1 MTTTAPASISTV
13 RDGLLRALAA
23 AADFN
28 PADVEAPIATLWPD
42 ADRAWDAA
50 VDRLGK
56 HLPVLRLGEYGP
68 GRRQGPATFLR
79 LAVAGDVESATSP
92 QPPIMYLPGV
102 SRRQLSDTE
111 SLPEE
116 LRPLAG
122 LLVQSAV
129 FAQRN
134 GNDWTPFAFFTNVGH
149 GLGLRVAADTNTKE
163 ALRRSLPRLL
173 DEDLESLRGR
183 DLTSLDFA
191 ALVVDDPVRD
201 ILLWLDDPG
210 RFQADAEDDGRWAGF
225 VSIVAG
231 KFGVHPAK
239 DGALAA
245 GAKLGDRTGPWAK
258 VWSRFTEAPTSYPGV
273 PDVLRRSKPEG
284 VIPLHP
290 DSWPQDNDEAEKSA
304 FDHVARLVGKPV
316 ADVRAGLASLRK
328 DHSPRRDWV
337 WGRLGQSPA
346 AEVIERLATLADVTA
361 SVGTGATVDELAE
374 HYTSTGWRVDDSF
387 LQSLRTLDQG
397 HPSAAHVSRLAESL
411 YRPWLEAT
419 SATFQT
425 TWLSAPPSPADVT
438 ARSAAEAAGMCVVFV
453 DGLRFDVA
461 AGLSET
467 LQRRGR
473 STNLSWAAAAVP
485 TVTSTCKPAVSPVA
499 GEFTDGPELAP
510 RRVDGQTYSQDQ
522 LKRALADRG
531 WQFVPSDTDG
541 DPSGRGWTEGG
552 DIDTLGHN
560 LGARLARQLPN
571 QVNLLTA
578 RIDGL
583 LAAGWRRVVVVTDHG
598 WLLLPSKLP
607 KHPLP
612 EHLTVV
618 RKGRCARLRDDVA
631 APPGISVLPW
641 RWDPTAQ
648 IAIGPGIHAFEDGKV
663 YEHGGISPQ
672 ESVVPVLTVTALD
685 TGEPANVRMD
695 VNWVGLTLQ
704 VECDGAPSGAHVDIR
719 SRAADASSSLV
730 TRPKAIKN
738 GKARLLASDE
748 HEGEAV
754 FVVLLNADGR
764 LVTQQLTQIPEA

>member
-1 MTTTAPASISTV
+1 V
-13 RDGLLRALAA
+13 
-23 AADFN
+23 ADFN
-28 PADVEAPIATLWPD
+28 PADIEAPIAILWPD
-42 ADRAWDAA
+42 ADRAWTSS
-50 VDRLGK
+50 VDTLGK
-56 HLPVLRLGEYGP
+56 HLSVIRLGEY
-68 GRRQGPATFLR
+68 RRDGKQGPTPFLR
-79 LAVAGDVESATSP
+79 LAVSSEAESATSSRLP
-92 QPPIMYLPGV
+92 VVYLPGV
-102 SRRQLSDTE
+102 SRRELSDTE
-111 SLPEE
+111 SLREE

-122 LLVQSAV
+122 LLVRSAV

-134 GNDWTPFAFFTNVGH
+134 GNDWTPFAFFTNAGY
-149 GLGLRVAADTNTKE
+149 GLGLRVAADTDTRE
-163 ALRRSLPRLL
+163 ALRRSMPRLL

-183 DLTSLDFA
+183 DLTSLEFA

-210 RFQADAEDDGRWAGF
+210 RFQADAEADGRWAGF
-225 VSIVAG
+225 VSIVDG

-239 DGALAA
+239 DGPLAA
-245 GAKLGDRTGPWAK
+245 GAKLGDRTGHWAM
-258 VWSRFTEAPTSYPGV
+258 VWSRFTEAPTSFPGV
-273 PDVLRRSKPEG
+273 PDVLRRAKPEG
-284 VIPLHP
+284 VMPLHP

-328 DHSPRRDWV
+328 EHSPRRDWV
-337 WGRLGQSPA
+337 WGRLGQAPA
-346 AEVIERLATLADVTA
+346 AEVIERLATLADVTG
-361 SVGTGATVDELAE
+361 SVGTGASVDELAE
-374 HYTSTGWRVDDSF
+374 HYTSTGWRVDDCF
-387 LQSLRTLDQG
+387 LESLRALDQG
-397 HPSAAHVSRLAESL
+397 HPSAAHVSRLAETL

-425 TWLSAPPSPADVT
+425 AWLSAPPSPSDVT
-438 ARSAAEAAGMCVVFV
+438 GQSAAEAAGTCVVFV

-461 AGLSET
+461 AVLGET

-510 RRVDGQTYSQDQ
+510 RRVGGQAYSQDQ
-522 LKRALADRG
+522 LKRALVDRG
-531 WQFVPSDTDG
+531 WQFVPSDADG

-552 DIDTLGHN
+552 DIDTLGHT
-560 LGARLARQLPN
+560 LGARLAYQLPN

-578 RIDGL
+578 RIDEL
-583 LAAGWRRVVVVTDHG
+583 LGAGWRRVVVVTDHG

-631 APPGISVLPW
+631 ASPGISVLPW

-685 TGEPANVRMD
+685 TGEPANARMD

-730 TRPKAIKN
+730 RRPKAIKN

-748 HEGEAV
+748 HEGEAA
-754 FVVLLNADGR
+754 FVVLLDADER